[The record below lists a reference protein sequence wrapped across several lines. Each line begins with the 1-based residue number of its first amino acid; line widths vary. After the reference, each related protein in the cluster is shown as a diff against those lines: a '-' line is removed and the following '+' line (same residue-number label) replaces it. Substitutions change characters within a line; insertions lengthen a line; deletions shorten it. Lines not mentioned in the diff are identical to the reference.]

1 MKLNFYFSSES
12 TTDPEAG
19 NDQTEDSDGPVN
31 LIVQEPE
38 IIIETEGTSEINIQQ
53 ISLPNVH

>member
-1 MKLNFYFSSES
+1 MKLSIITNNLPPES

-19 NDQTEDSDGPVN
+19 NDQTEESDGPVN

-38 IIIETEGTSEINIQQ
+38 IIIETEGTSEIIQL
-53 ISLPNVH
+53 ISLSS